1 MIVTRNPK
9 AYSNQTTSFQIIF
22 FILNQTTNSNQTM
35 TSLPITTVP
44 PITVSSCTTTA
55 AKSNY
60 SESNGDLNTANK
72 KRKASE
78 ELADKK
84 EKRTKIN
91 CIRRTTLE
99 EFVSEV
105 DAVLYETGKP
115 SKSPAELTAIYHK
128 YDHAPWAPVREWSST
143 DNRLLAS
150 MLTEL
155 GFEGIE
161 VVELNQM
168 LPEGATMRNGSDV
181 EEANVLTTR
190 QFGQQ
195 LGIDMDLLYDQLE
208 AKPMDKLKWSRR
220 ANKFDKD
227 GNETNGKQNKLA
239 RHNCCIT
246 DAKEEGV
253 AIENGVVAPHPKNPD
268 IGFTFYSYEAFL
280 ELKKFRWRC
289 AAVFGPF
296 GYKIYG
302 QYHELNKYY
311 DKLRGIGRHGDI
323 ERGPEDSCSRGM
335 VNCLKVGFHI
345 PMLFSW
351 YKDAKPA
358 GRSEALDVVDVSK
371 ASFVV
376 VPMQKKTK
384 GVVKWSTST
393 VAAVFTLGHGDY
405 YQMSAKAIGKDWN
418 KRDWALRH
426 CAGHKKYTG
435 LPKSYYIAVEAR
447 YGTVKPVAYSLT
459 GSDRVEND
467 SETPEL
473 QSATRFDGH

>member
-1 MIVTRNPK
+1 MDH
-9 AYSNQTTSFQIIF
+9 SFDRIYF
-22 FILNQTTNSNQTM
+22 LSTM
-35 TSLPITTVP
+35 TSTITSTNP
-44 PITVSSCTTTA
+44 TTSTSFDANSITKTGSTDSNPVQDSSGATLKRKNSESDAARVDKKTKNGLRHIAPDEFVFEVSS
-55 AKSNY
+55 
-60 SESNGDLNTANK
+60 
-72 KRKASE
+72 
-78 ELADKK
+78 
-84 EKRTKIN
+84 
-91 CIRRTTLE
+91 
-99 EFVSEV
+99 
-105 DAVLYETGKP
+105 VLSETGKP
-115 SKSPAELTAIYHK
+115 SKSIQELMTIFHK
-128 YDHAPWAPVREWSST
+128 YEHVPLAPAREWT
-143 DNRLLAS
+143 ADENRHLGK
-150 MLTEL
+150 MLQEIGL
-155 GFEGIE
+155 NGIE

-168 LPEGATMRNGSDV
+168 LPEGATMRDSSPV
-181 EEANVLTTR
+181 EEANVLLTR

-220 ANKFDKD
+220 AKPLDKD
-227 GNETNGKQNKLA
+227 GNPTHGKQNKLA

-246 DAKEEGV
+246 DAEEEGV

-268 IGFTFYSYEAFL
+268 IGFTFYSYDAFL

-296 GYKIYG
+296 GYKVYD

-323 ERGPEDSCSRGM
+323 ERGPVRHPSRGM

-358 GRSEALDVVDVSK
+358 GHSQPFGVSNVSV
-371 ASFVV
+371 ASFPV
-376 VPMQKKTK
+376 VPMEKKK
-384 GVVKWSTST
+384 GGVVKWSTST

-405 YQMSAKAIGKDWN
+405 YQMSAKSIGKDWK

-435 LPKSYYIAVEAR
+435 LPQSYYDAVEAH
-447 YGTVKPVAYSLT
+447 YGSVKPIAYSLT

-473 QSATRFDGH
+473 QSATRFDGM

>member
-1 MIVTRNPK
+1 
-9 AYSNQTTSFQIIF
+9 
-22 FILNQTTNSNQTM
+22 M
-35 TSLPITTVP
+35 TSLITDPLTIVNSDNDGASKP
-44 PITVSSCTTTA
+44 SPDDSSSNNELKNNELNLKRSAEEAHSTCSKKIKNSLHMITP
-55 AKSNY
+55 
-60 SESNGDLNTANK
+60 
-72 KRKASE
+72 
-78 ELADKK
+78 
-84 EKRTKIN
+84 
-91 CIRRTTLE
+91 E
-99 EFVSEV
+99 EFVFEITN
-105 DAVLYETGKP
+105 VLSETGKP
-115 SKSPAELTAIYHK
+115 AKSIAELVRVYNK
-128 YDHAPWAPVREWSST
+128 YKHTPNESAREWSS
-143 DNRLLAS
+143 DENHSLAN
-150 MLTEL
+150 MLKEL
-155 GFEGIE
+155 GFDGIE
-161 VVELNQM
+161 VVELNLM
-168 LPEGATMRNGSDV
+168 LPEGAVMRDGSAV
-181 EEANVLTTR
+181 EEANVLLTR

-220 ANKFDKD
+220 AKPMDKD
-227 GNETNGKQNKLA
+227 GNPTHGKQNKLA

-246 DAKEEGV
+246 DAEEEGV

-268 IGFTFYSYEAFL
+268 IGFTFYSYNAFL

-296 GYKIYG
+296 GYKVYD

-323 ERGPEDSCSRGM
+323 ERGPVRHPSRGM

-358 GRSEALDVVDVSK
+358 GHSQPFGVSNVSV
-371 ASFVV
+371 AYFPV
-376 VPMQKKTK
+376 VPMEKKK
-384 GVVKWSTST
+384 GGVVKWSTST

-405 YQMSAKAIGKDWN
+405 YQMSGKAIGKDWN

-435 LPKSYYIAVEAR
+435 LPQSYYDAVDAF

-473 QSATRFDGH
+473 QSATRFDGM

>member
-1 MIVTRNPK
+1 MSVPPATLVRIVTSFNTATVVK
-9 AYSNQTTSFQIIF
+9 VVSNE
-22 FILNQTTNSNQTM
+22 
-35 TSLPITTVP
+35 
-44 PITVSSCTTTA
+44 
-55 AKSNY
+55 
-60 SESNGDLNTANK
+60 SEPNGDSNATST
-72 KRKASE
+72 KRKASV
-78 ELADKK
+78 ELTAVSKK
-84 EKRTKIN
+84 EKIN
-91 CIRRTTLE
+91 NKKSSELRMITVE
-99 EFVSEV
+99 EFVFEV
-105 DAVLYETGKP
+105 SAVFAETGKP
-115 SKSPAELTAIYHK
+115 AKSATELAAMYRKYEHVPSTPA
-128 YDHAPWAPVREWSST
+128 REWSAT
-143 DNRLLAS
+143 ENRSLAS
-150 MLTEL
+150 MLKEL
-155 GFEGIE
+155 GFDGIE

-168 LPEGATMRNGSDV
+168 LPEGATMRNGSPV
-181 EEANVLTTR
+181 EEANVLVSR
-190 QFGQQ
+190 LFGQQ
-195 LGIDMDLLYDQLE
+195 LGIDMDLLYEQLE

-220 ANKFDKD
+220 AKPFDKD
-227 GNETNGKQNKLA
+227 GNPTHGKQNKLA

-246 DAKEEGV
+246 DAAEEGL

-296 GYKIYG
+296 GCKIYD
-302 QYHELNKYY
+302 QFHELNKYY

-323 ERGPEDSCSRGM
+323 ERGPEGHPSRGM

-351 YKDAKPA
+351 YHSAKPA
-358 GRSEALDVVDVSK
+358 GLGTAIGSMDVSK
-371 ASFVV
+371 ASFPV
-376 VPMQKKTK
+376 VPMEKKSK
-384 GVVKWSTST
+384 GIVKWSTST

-405 YQMSAKAIGKDWN
+405 YQMSAKSIGKDWN

-435 LPKSYYIAVEAR
+435 LPQMYYDAVDAF

>member
-1 MIVTRNPK
+1 MNANITSAPMT
-9 AYSNQTTSFQIIF
+9 TTSYDVA
-22 FILNQTTNSNQTM
+22 S
-35 TSLPITTVP
+35 
-44 PITVSSCTTTA
+44 
-55 AKSNY
+55 
-60 SESNGDLNTANK
+60 TANPFSNDCDTSEDSNATGT
-72 KRKASE
+72 KRKACSDFAE
-78 ELADKK
+78 AHDTKK
-84 EKRTKIN
+84 EKRTKKGFAGLRMI
-91 CIRRTTLE
+91 TVD
-99 EFVSEV
+99 EFVFEV
-105 DAVLYETGKP
+105 TAALSETGKP
-115 SKSPAELTAIYHK
+115 AKSAAELSAIYRK
-128 YDHAPWAPVREWSST
+128 YEHVPSTPAREWSAAE
-143 DNRLLAS
+143 NRFLAN

-168 LPEGATMRNGSDV
+168 LPEGAKMRNGSTV
-181 EEANVLTTR
+181 EAANVLVTR
-190 QFGQQ
+190 EFGQQ
-195 LGIDMDLLYDQLE
+195 LGIDMDLLYEQLE
-208 AKPMDKLKWSRR
+208 AREMDKLKWSRR
-220 ANKFDKD
+220 AKPIDKN
-227 GNETNGKQNKLA
+227 GNHTNGQQNKLA

-246 DAKEEGV
+246 DAEEDGE
-253 AIENGVVAPHPKNPD
+253 AIEHGVRAGHPKNEN
-268 IGFTFYSYEAFL
+268 IKFTFYSYEAFL

-296 GYKIYG
+296 GYKIYD
-302 QYHELNKYY
+302 QFHELNKYY

-323 ERGPEDSCSRGM
+323 ERGPEGHPSRGM

-351 YKDAKPA
+351 YHSAKPV
-358 GRSEALDVVDVSK
+358 GRSEAIGSMDVSK
-371 ASFVV
+371 ASFPV

-405 YQMSAKAIGKDWN
+405 YQMSAKSIGKDWN

-435 LPKSYYIAVEAR
+435 LPQLYYDAVDAF